1 MGYTQMTI
9 KIFRHKGLD
18 RFFVEGSKRGIQ
30 PEHPGKLA
38 DILDRLD
45 AAQIVNDMAYS
56 GAFLHPLKGELEGFW
71 SVRVSGNWRVTF
83 RFKDGDAYEVSYED
97 YH

>member
-1 MGYTQMTI
+1 MAI
-9 KIFRHKGLD
+9 KSFGHKGLKE
-18 RFFVEGSKRGIQ
+18 FFASGSKRGIQ
-30 PEHPGKLA
+30 PSHARKLE

-45 AAQIVNDMAYS
+45 SAAIIDDMAYS
-56 GAFLHPLKGELEGFW
+56 GSFLHPLKGELEGRW

-83 RFKDGDAYEVSYED
+83 LFKEGDVYEVSYID

>member
-1 MGYTQMTI
+1 MAIRSFG
-9 KIFRHKGLD
+9 HKGLGE
-18 RFFVEGSKRGIQ
+18 FFISGSKRGVQ
-30 PEHPGKLA
+30 PGHARKLE

-45 AAQIVNDMAYS
+45 SAVVIDDMAYS
-56 GAFLHPLKGELEGFW
+56 GSFLHPLKGELEGRW

-83 RFKDGDAYEVSYED
+83 RFRDGDVYEVSYID